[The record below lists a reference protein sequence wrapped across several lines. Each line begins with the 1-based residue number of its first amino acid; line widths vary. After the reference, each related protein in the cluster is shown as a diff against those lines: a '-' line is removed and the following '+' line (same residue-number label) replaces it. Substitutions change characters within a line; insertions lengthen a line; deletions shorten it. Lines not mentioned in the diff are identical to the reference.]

1 MNTIESSRQI
11 RVVRPKITLA
21 MILCGVVGAA
31 GIGAV
36 SAATPDDESLSVAV
50 KYHPQDLS
58 TQDGARALYRKL
70 VRAAEQ
76 VCPTNSA
83 SPLVLPSAAVA
94 ECRAQSVARAVFKI
108 NNPSLVAVYNASTKH
123 G

>member
-36 SAATPDDESLSVAV
+36 SAATPDDESLSVPV
-50 KYHPQDLS
+50 KYDPQSLS

-70 VRAAEQ
+70 VRAAAE

-83 SPLVLPSAAVA
+83 SPYVLSAGVV

-108 NNPSLVAVYNASTKH
+108 NNPSLVAIYNTSTKR

>member
-1 MNTIESSRQI
+1 MNTIESTRQV
-11 RVVRPKITLA
+11 RVVPPKITVA
-21 MILCGVVGAA
+21 MILCGVIGAA

-36 SAATPDDESLSVAV
+36 GAATPDDESLSVAI
-50 KYHPQDLS
+50 KYDSRTIS
-58 TQDGARALYRKL
+58 TQEGARALYRKL

-76 VCPTNSA
+76 VCPATSA
-83 SPLVLPSAAVA
+83 SPRIASPAVA

-108 NNPSLVAVYNASTKH
+108 NNPSLVAVYNSTTKH